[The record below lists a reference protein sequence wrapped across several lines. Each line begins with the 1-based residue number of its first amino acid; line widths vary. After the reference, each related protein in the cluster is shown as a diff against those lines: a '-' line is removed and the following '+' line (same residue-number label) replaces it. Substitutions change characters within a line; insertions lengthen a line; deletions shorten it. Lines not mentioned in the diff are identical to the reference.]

1 MHAIHAKMNKKVLT
15 FAHSMES
22 EKNMLNNVCL
32 GFFGT
37 DAILAHA
44 QAWDLVRWKCRR
56 HSVILRSASAS
67 YTSTERS
74 ALLNFLKCAFT

>member
-1 MHAIHAKMNKKVLT
+1 MQFMISSVKITEIQRFYIMHAIHAKMNKKVLT

-44 QAWDLVRWKCRR
+44 QAWDLVR
-56 HSVILRSASAS
+56 
-67 YTSTERS
+67 
-74 ALLNFLKCAFT
+74 